1 MSPQESA
8 PEPEPIA
15 IDTIKV
21 IEIGIALWVVALGV
35 IMLVPALHLG
45 DKHWWPWVCASG
57 IVGGG
62 LALWYVRRGRGNAAT
77 ALRARTP

>member
-1 MSPQESA
+1 MSPQ
-8 PEPEPIA
+8 EPEPIA

-21 IEIGIALWVVALGV
+21 IEIGIALWVVTLGV
-35 IMLVPALHLG
+35 VMLVPALHLG
-45 DKHWWPWVCASG
+45 DRHWWPWACASG

-77 ALRARTP
+77 ALRSRTP

>member
-1 MSPQESA
+1 MSPQ
-8 PEPEPIA
+8 EPEPIA
-15 IDTIKV
+15 VDTVKV

-45 DKHWWPWVCASG
+45 DRHWWPWACVSG

-62 LALWYVRRGRGNAAT
+62 LALWYIRRGRGNAAA
-77 ALRARTP
+77 ALRSRTP

>member
-1 MSPQESA
+1 MSHQ
-8 PEPEPIA
+8 EPEPIA

-35 IMLVPALHLG
+35 IMLIPVLHLG
-45 DKHWWPWVCASG
+45 DRHWWPWVCASG

-62 LALWYVRRGRGNAAT
+62 LALWYVRRGRGNAAA
-77 ALRARTP
+77 ALRSRTP

>member
-1 MSPQESA
+1 VSP

-21 IEIGIALWVVALGV
+21 IEIGIALWGLALVV
-35 IMLVPALHLG
+35 IMLLPALHLG
-45 DKHWWPWVCASG
+45 DKHWWPWACIAG

-77 ALRARTP
+77 ALRSRTP

>member
-1 MSPQESA
+1 MSH

-21 IEIGIALWVVALGV
+21 IEIGIALWGLALVV
-35 IMLVPALHLG
+35 IMVLSPLHLG
-45 DKHWWPWVCASG
+45 DRHWWPWACVAG

-62 LALWYVRRGRGNAAT
+62 LALWYVRRGRGNAAA
-77 ALRARTP
+77 ALRSRTP

>member
-1 MSPQESA
+1 VSPQEPEPE

-15 IDTIKV
+15 IDAIKV
-21 IEIGIALWVVALGV
+21 IEIGISLWVVALGV

-45 DKHWWPWVCASG
+45 HWWPWACASG

-77 ALRARTP
+77 ALRSRTP

>member
-1 MSPQESA
+1 MSPQ
-8 PEPEPIA
+8 EPEPIA
-15 IDTIKV
+15 VDTVKV

-45 DKHWWPWVCASG
+45 DRHWWPWACVSG

-62 LALWYVRRGRGNAAT
+62 LALWYVRRGRGNAAA
-77 ALRARTP
+77 ALRSRTP

>member
-1 MSPQESA
+1 MSPQ
-8 PEPEPIA
+8 EPEPIA

-45 DKHWWPWVCASG
+45 DRHWWPWACVSG

-62 LALWYVRRGRGNAAT
+62 LASWYVRRGRGNAAA
-77 ALRARTP
+77 ALRSRTP

>member
-1 MSPQESA
+1 MSPQ
-8 PEPEPIA
+8 EPEPIA
-15 IDTIKV
+15 VDTIKV

-45 DKHWWPWVCASG
+45 DRHWWPWACVSG

-62 LALWYVRRGRGNAAT
+62 LALWYVRRGRGNAAA
-77 ALRARTP
+77 ALRSRTP

>member
-1 MSPQESA
+1 VSPQE
-8 PEPEPIA
+8 PDPIA

-21 IEIGIALWVVALGV
+21 IEIGIALWVVAFGV
-35 IMLVPALHLG
+35 IMLVPGLHLG
-45 DKHWWPWVCASG
+45 ERHWWPWACVSG

-77 ALRARTP
+77 ALRSRTP

>member
-1 MSPQESA
+1 MSH

-21 IEIGIALWVVALGV
+21 IEIGIALLVVALGV

-45 DKHWWPWVCASG
+45 DRHWWPWVCASG

-77 ALRARTP
+77 ALRSRTP